1 MILLHGLLTS
11 VGLTVIAM
19 PAAAQNCPQ
28 TGASYVIKGF
38 TGDTRVKASGAAFD
52 AKRGCKWITEDGRE
66 LWWEMGQD
74 VVVAAEGQPA
84 KTAAANDQVDNKGA
98 SLVPGRVYTCNLPGI
113 GLFTGAYF
121 GIVNASTYRNF
132 DGKTGR
138 YSFDP
143 STGVLRMTSGP
154 SNGLAYK
161 RMPEGN
167 FRVLDQKGHVTGG
180 NCVHVARL
188 SIDGRW

>member
-1 MILLHGLLTS
+1 MILLHGLFTS

-28 TGASYVIKGF
+28 AGASYVIKGF
-38 TGDTRVKASGAAFD
+38 TGDTRVKASGAGFD
-52 AKRGCKWITEDGRE
+52 AKWGCKWNTEDGRE
-66 LWWEMGQD
+66 LWWKMGQD
-74 VVVAAEGQPA
+74 VVAVQGQPA
-84 KTAAANDQVDNKGA
+84 KASGTNDRAGDKGA
-98 SLVPGRVYTCNLPGI
+98 PLVPGRVYTCNLPGT

-121 GIVNASTYRNF
+121 GIVSASTYRNF

-143 STGVLRMTSGP
+143 LTGVLRMTSGS

-167 FRVLDQKGHVTGG
+167 FRVLDQKGNVTGG

>member
-1 MILLHGLLTS
+1 MIFLHGLLTS

-19 PAAAQNCPQ
+19 PASAQNCPPA
-28 TGASYVIKGF
+28 GASYVIKGF
-38 TGDTRVKASGAAFD
+38 TGDTRVTATGTAFH
-52 AKRGCKWITEDGRE
+52 AKWGCKWNTEDGRE
-66 LWWEMGQD
+66 LWWKMGQD
-74 VVVAAEGQPA
+74 VVAAKGQPA
-84 KTAAANDQVDNKGA
+84 KPAEANDQSAGKGA

-138 YSFDP
+138 YSFDA
-143 STGVLRMTSGP
+143 STGVLRMTSGS

-167 FRVLDQKGHVTGG
+167 FRVLDQKGNVTGG
-180 NCVHVARL
+180 NCVHVAKL
-188 SIDGRW
+188 HIDGRW